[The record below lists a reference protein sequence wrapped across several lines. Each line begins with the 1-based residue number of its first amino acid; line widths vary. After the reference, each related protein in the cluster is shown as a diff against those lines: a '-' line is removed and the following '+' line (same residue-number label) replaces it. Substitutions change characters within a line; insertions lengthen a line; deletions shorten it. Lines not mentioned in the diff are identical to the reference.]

1 MTSVRSARLA
11 RRASAGGQ
19 LEQPSEVKSSRTT
32 GPRDAA
38 AAGAQAASRSAN
50 RRWRIG
56 WGYAAKAWLVTGPL
70 VIRSHRMANVS
81 LRTYTFID
89 ALQPQLATFM
99 GKTARGFLP
108 VPGQASLFI
117 EIAPGIAINRVTD
130 VALKAT
136 KVQPALQVVER
147 AYGLLEIHHVDQ
159 GEVLSAGRAGLQH
172 LEVGEDA
179 RLKPRVLTN
188 QIIRAVAAYQTQI
201 INRNSQGMMILP
213 GQSLFILETEPAG
226 YVAFA
231 ANEAEKAARIFL
243 VNVTPYGAFGR
254 LYLAGP
260 EAEIDAAAAAAIAAL
275 DAVKGRAPE
284 KFIDK

>member
-1 MTSVRSARLA
+1 
-11 RRASAGGQ
+11 
-19 LEQPSEVKSSRTT
+19 
-32 GPRDAA
+32 
-38 AAGAQAASRSAN
+38 
-50 RRWRIG
+50 
-56 WGYAAKAWLVTGPL
+56 
-70 VIRSHRMANVS
+70 MANVT
-81 LRTYTFID
+81 LRTYTFLD

-147 AYGLLEIHHVDQ
+147 AYGLLEIHHIDQ
-159 GEVLSAGRAGLQH
+159 GEVLSAGKAVLDH
-172 LEVGEDA
+172 LEVKEDE
-179 RLKPRVLTN
+179 RLKPKVLTN
-188 QIIRAVAAYQTQI
+188 QIIRAVEAYQTQI

-254 LYLAGP
+254 LYLSGP
-260 EAEIDAAAAAAIAAL
+260 EAEIDAAAAAANAAL
-275 DAVKGRAPE
+275 AAVQGKTVE
-284 KFIDK
+284 KFVDK